1 MRIFKLIC
9 LLLTSSF
16 YLACGSGNQKASNL
30 FEITIDKSVKKI
42 TRYDEIAVSIK
53 NKKNKEIEHVSY
65 SIDGKEI
72 PLTNNT
78 IKIDVP
84 TLGNKTLTAKIN
96 YEGETVTINK
106 NIKVFS
112 EKAPEIYT
120 YTIIKEYPHDTGAYT
135 QGLEFYKDT
144 LYEST
149 GKKGQS
155 FLRKLDFT
163 TGKVYEQIDLDD
175 SYFGEGITI
184 LNDKIYQLTWKSGLG
199 FIYDLN
205 TFKKLDNFQYG
216 KSREGW
222 GLANDGN
229 KIYKSDGTEKIWFI
243 NPDHMTEDGYIETVT
258 NSSIVNSANELEF
271 VDGKLY
277 ANVYQKPSV
286 MIINSTSGAI
296 EGVINFSGLSDLITK
311 TEDWDKVNNVLN
323 GIAYHPARNTFF
335 VTGKFWDKM
344 FEVKIQKK

>member
-1 MRIFKLIC
+1 MRIVKIICIILIPS
-9 LLLTSSF
+9 L
-16 YLACGSGNQKASNL
+16 YMACGSGNQKASNL
-30 FEITIDKSVKKI
+30 FEITIDKNVKKI
-42 TRYDEIAVSIK
+42 TQFDEIGVTIK
-53 NKKNKEIEHVSY
+53 NKKNKDINQVTY
-65 SIDGKEI
+65 SIDGKDV

-78 IKIDVP
+78 IKIDVS

-96 YEGETVTINK
+96 FEGETVIINK

-112 EKAPEIYT
+112 AKAPEIYT
-120 YTIIKEYPHDTGAYT
+120 YNIIKEYPHDTGAYT
-135 QGLEFYKDT
+135 QGLEFFNDT

-149 GKKGQS
+149 GKNGKS
-155 FLRKLDFT
+155 FLRKLDFS
-163 TGKVYEQIDLDD
+163 TGKVYEQINLDD

-199 FIYDLN
+199 FIYDLH

-229 KIYKSDGTEKIWFI
+229 KIFKSDGTEKIWFI
-243 NPDHMTEDGYIETVT
+243 NPNTMTEDGYIETVT

-286 MIINSTSGAI
+286 MIIDSNSGAI

-311 TEDWDKVNNVLN
+311 SADWDKVNNVLN
-323 GIAYHPARNTFF
+323 GIAYHPERKTFF